1 MNAPQT
7 LAERAAAIA
16 AQARSY
22 ADAKGTDK
30 QATAP
35 DTEPTPSESPK
46 RWHWIV
52 YRPNG
57 VASYTILD
65 EPLTQA
71 EVRARFPESLGA
83 VPW

>member
-1 MNAPQT
+1 MAAPS
-7 LAERAAAIA
+7 LADRAKAIA
-16 AQARSY
+16 EKARSY

-35 DTEPTPSESPK
+35 DDKPTPSESPK

-52 YRPNG
+52 HRPNG